1 MNHPQTI
8 LTGDRPTGQLHLGHY
23 VGSLR
28 QRVALQHNHQQF
40 ILIADLQGLTDNGS
54 NPQKISHHILEVMA
68 DYLAVGID
76 PRLTTICLQSALPAL
91 AELSALYMNIVT
103 VARVERNPTVKNEI
117 AQKGFARSLPVG
129 FLAYPISQAADITA
143 FKAELVP
150 VGDDQLPMIEQTNE
164 IVHKMNSLTGEPVL
178 RHCKALLSEVSRLPG
193 VDGNA
198 KMSKS
203 LGNTLT
209 LSATEEEIHHAVSAM
224 YTDPTHLR
232 VSDPGHVE
240 GNVVFT
246 YLDAFHSDKAL
257 VAEMKA
263 HYQRGGLGDRQCK
276 NELETCLQALLAPI
290 RERRATYI
298 QDKGM
303 LLELLRQGS
312 ERAHQLT
319 QQTLHEVKRGLG
331 CRCCSEISV
340 NAPTRPCTSYG
351 QHRHECYYRD
361 DGSSHYA
368 CFIKAR
374 IADDDHISSP
384 AIGCAST
391 RQSAASAALPPLF
404 RPSQEG
410 RSARRRKHA
419 HHSAQ
424 GIKRVAYGQ
433 NKETLGRVFCR
444 LTGGARRRRMV
455 AAAPAGTPGGV
466 CQQQRP
472 NRSHR
477 SRYCQ

>member
-1 MNHPQTI
+1 MNSTKTI

-28 QRVALQHNHQQF
+28 QRVQLQHDHQQF

-54 NPQKISHHILEVMA
+54 NPQKISSNILEVMA

-76 PRLTTICLQSALPAL
+76 PQKTTICLQSALPAL
-91 AELSALYMNIVT
+91 AELSTLYMNIVT

-117 AQKGFARSLPVG
+117 AQKGFSRSLPVG

-164 IVHKMNSLTGEPVL
+164 IVHKMNSLTTTSIL
-178 RHCKALLSEVSRLPG
+178 RHCKALLSDVSRLPG
-193 VDGNA
+193 IDGNA

-209 LSATEEEIHHAVSAM
+209 LSASEEEIHRAVSAM
-224 YTDPTHLR
+224 YTDPNHLR
-232 VSDPGHVE
+232 VADPGQIE

-246 YLDAFHSDKAL
+246 YLDAFHPDKTL
-257 VAEMKA
+257 VADMKA

-276 NELETCLQALLAPI
+276 NELESCLQELLAPI

-303 LLELLRQGS
+303 LLELLRRGS

-319 QQTLHEVKRGLG
+319 QQTLHEVKCGLG
-331 CRCCSEISV
+331 
-340 NAPTRPCTSYG
+340 
-351 QHRHECYYRD
+351 
-361 DGSSHYA
+361 
-368 CFIKAR
+368 
-374 IADDDHISSP
+374 
-384 AIGCAST
+384 
-391 RQSAASAALPPLF
+391 LPVLF
-404 RPSQEG
+404 
-410 RSARRRKHA
+410 
-419 HHSAQ
+419 
-424 GIKRVAYGQ
+424 
-433 NKETLGRVFCR
+433 
-444 LTGGARRRRMV
+444 
-455 AAAPAGTPGGV
+455 
-466 CQQQRP
+466 
-472 NRSHR
+472 
-477 SRYCQ
+477 

>member
-1 MNHPQTI
+1 MNTTQTI

-28 QRVALQHNHQQF
+28 QRVQLQHDHQQF
-40 ILIADLQGLTDNGS
+40 ILVADLQGLTDNGS
-54 NPQKISHHILEVMA
+54 NPQKISSNIFEVMA

-76 PRLTTICLQSALPAL
+76 PQKTTICLQSALPAL

-117 AQKGFARSLPVG
+117 AQKGFSRSLPVG
-129 FLAYPISQAADITA
+129 FLAYPISQAADISA

-164 IVHKMNSLTGEPVL
+164 IVHKMNSLTTEPVL
-178 RHCKALLSEVSRLPG
+178 RHCKALLSDVSRLPG
-193 VDGNA
+193 IDGNA

-209 LSATEEEIHHAVSAM
+209 LSASEEEIHRAVSAM
-224 YTDPTHLR
+224 YTDPNHLR
-232 VSDPGHVE
+232 VADPGQVE

-246 YLDAFHSDKAL
+246 YLDAFHADKAF

-263 HYQRGGLGDRQCK
+263 HYRRGGLGDRQCK
-276 NELETCLQALLAPI
+276 NALETCLQELLAPI

-303 LLELLRQGS
+303 LLELLRRGS

-331 CRCCSEISV
+331 
-340 NAPTRPCTSYG
+340 
-351 QHRHECYYRD
+351 
-361 DGSSHYA
+361 
-368 CFIKAR
+368 
-374 IADDDHISSP
+374 
-384 AIGCAST
+384 
-391 RQSAASAALPPLF
+391 LPVLF
-404 RPSQEG
+404 
-410 RSARRRKHA
+410 
-419 HHSAQ
+419 
-424 GIKRVAYGQ
+424 
-433 NKETLGRVFCR
+433 
-444 LTGGARRRRMV
+444 
-455 AAAPAGTPGGV
+455 
-466 CQQQRP
+466 
-472 NRSHR
+472 
-477 SRYCQ
+477 